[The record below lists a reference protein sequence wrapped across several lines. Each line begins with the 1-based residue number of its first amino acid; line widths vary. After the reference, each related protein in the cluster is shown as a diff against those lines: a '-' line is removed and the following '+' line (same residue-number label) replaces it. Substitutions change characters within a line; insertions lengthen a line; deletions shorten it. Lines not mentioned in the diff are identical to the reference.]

1 MEIHLRAGFPCV
13 DLSSVKF
20 GRKGLDGPASGLF
33 YEVIRIL
40 KIIREEI
47 PSSII
52 FKEVIENV
60 ATMVRDQCERISQLV
75 GREPYSMDCSDA
87 VPMHR
92 PRLCWTSESLQGI
105 MDDVHLT
112 EEGPWV
118 KVVADAPYPDE
129 SSWITPGSSCPGG
142 NHGTIVPTCMKSIP
156 RDRPPIAPLGVG
168 NITTV

>member
-1 MEIHLRAGFPCV
+1 MTSRSWPHCEIYHDVRGFDREFFRNLLVRLLGIVEIHLGAGFPCV

-60 ATMVRDQCERISQLV
+60 ATMARDQCERISQLV

-105 MDDVHLT
+105 MDILPKR
-112 EEGPWV
+112 G
-118 KVVADAPYPDE
+118 
-129 SSWITPGSSCPGG
+129 
-142 NHGTIVPTCMKSIP
+142 HGL
-156 RDRPPIAPLGVG
+156 R
-168 NITTV
+168 